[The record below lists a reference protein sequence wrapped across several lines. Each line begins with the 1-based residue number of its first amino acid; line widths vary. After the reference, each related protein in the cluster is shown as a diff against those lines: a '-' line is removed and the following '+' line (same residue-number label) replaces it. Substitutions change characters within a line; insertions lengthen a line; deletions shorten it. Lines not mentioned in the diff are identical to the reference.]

1 MVVGFG
7 ASSEVV
13 DVLVFTFFLGLCNQ
27 QMKQKQA
34 KAYVRIGTE
43 KVSSVFPHPS
53 FRACEDAC

>member
-13 DVLVFTFFLGLCNQ
+13 DVLVFTFLVLCNQ